1 MRKHWTAKITIVI
14 LILASFWVNAFAT
27 DAVTP
32 LEKNSINAGFDTL
45 SYTNDDQ
52 KNLTMNSKVNDDS
65 QIQSVIIGYLATEI
79 AYVRKPEEYTRAR
92 GFVTAAALFI
102 R

>member
-1 MRKHWTAKITIVI
+1 MRKHWIAKITIVI

-27 DAVTP
+27 DAATP

-45 SYTNDDQ
+45 SYTNDDY

-65 QIQSVIIGYLATEI
+65 QIQSVII
-79 AYVRKPEEYTRAR
+79 
-92 GFVTAAALFI
+92 
-102 R
+102 